1 MRQHR
6 KQGSVCS
13 CFQAQLCIA
22 LDFHTAFISIQGP
35 ELIQALM
42 LPPSQFSQGMICEV
56 MAIGIPLEYCEG

>member
-1 MRQHR
+1 M
-6 KQGSVCS
+6 
-13 CFQAQLCIA
+13 QAQLCIA